1 VNGQATRLRL
11 ALEAMEGMEVRLNL
25 SLTEDA
31 AMFPVTATT
40 LESPGSEMIK
50 TLDAFLKR
58 FEQITDHL
66 LRKLFPLTI
75 AAADASR
82 EVLPFRDVLDRLHRF
97 SLIDEPAMW
106 VSLNELRNR
115 LVHDYALDNEEL
127 AADLSAAWQLSPM
140 LLQQVSTLRQYA
152 SEHGL
157 LAQG

>member
-1 VNGQATRLRL
+1 MNGQATRLRL

-25 SLTEDA
+25 SLAEDA
-31 AMFPVTATT
+31 AMFPVTAIT
-40 LESPGSEMIK
+40 LANPSSELIK

-58 FEQITDHL
+58 FEQTADHL

-82 EVLPFRDVLDRLHRF
+82 EVLPFRDILDRLHRF
-97 SLIDEPAMW
+97 SLIDDPATW
-106 VSLNELRNR
+106 VSLNDLRNR

-127 AADLSAAWQLSPM
+127 AAYLSAAWHLSPM
-140 LLQQVSTLRQYA
+140 LLEQVSTLRQYA